1 MSLAV
6 NRISFTGQENNHK
19 SNVKAS
25 DVGVA
30 AGATV
35 GGAAY
40 TGKAFQ
46 QFIKTSQKATK
57 IANDSG
63 KVGSQLGGLWRK
75 MGKNAAEFTSKIVK
89 WGESANVA
97 KWAKPILRSKAFK
110 GVASALGGLGA
121 LFVFIS
127 GLGEMGQVYSELAA
141 KKA

>member
-1 MSLAV
+1 MSLTV
-6 NRISFTGQENNHK
+6 NRVSFTGQENNRK
-19 SNVKAS
+19 NVTAS

-46 QFIKTSQKATK
+46 QFVKTSQKATK
-57 IANDSG
+57 LASDTG
-63 KVGSQLGGLWRK
+63 KVGGQLGALWRK
-75 MGKNAAEFTSKIVK
+75 MGKNAAEFSSKIVK
-89 WGESANVA
+89 WGETANVA
-97 KWAKPILRSKAFK
+97 KWVKPILKSKAFK
-110 GVASALGGLGA
+110 GVANALGGVGA

-127 GLGEMGQVYSELAA
+127 GIGEMGQVYSELVA